1 YSIVKILSRK
11 SPKKRLTAGI
21 LRYTEN
27 ARKKIRNS
35 QIFRITAPA
44 MEESFATEI
53 FRTGEIDQN
62 LSRLVVGY

>member
-1 YSIVKILSRK
+1 MQ
-11 SPKKRLTAGI
+11 
-21 LRYTEN
+21 E
-27 ARKKIRNS
+27 KKIRSS

-44 MEESFATEI
+44 MEESFAAEI

>member
-1 YSIVKILSRK
+1 MS
-11 SPKKRLTAGI
+11 
-21 LRYTEN
+21 RYTIKCQ
-27 ARKKIRNS
+27 KKIRNS

-44 MEESFATEI
+44 MEESFAAEI